1 MHQHITYEPHFCVEL
16 CCGVLY
22 DRYNLMVD
30 VEENTKF
37 SCVKTIFFQTLFRSL
52 SNTFRSVIT
61 PSWLTGLVKTVKET
75 AKAEDTV
82 PTKKVS
88 HELI

>member
-1 MHQHITYEPHFCVEL
+1 M
-16 CCGVLY
+16 
-22 DRYNLMVD
+22 
-30 VEENTKF
+30 
-37 SCVKTIFFQTLFRSL
+37 QTLFRSL
-52 SNTFRSVIT
+52 SKTFRSVIT

-88 HELI
+88 YEYDKSSQRDVHNIDKCISY